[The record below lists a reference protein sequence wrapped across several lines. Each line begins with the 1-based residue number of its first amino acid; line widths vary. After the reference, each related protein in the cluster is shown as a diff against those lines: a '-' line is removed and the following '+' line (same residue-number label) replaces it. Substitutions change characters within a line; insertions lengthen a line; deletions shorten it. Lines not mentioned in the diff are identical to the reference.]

1 MRCNARGRSGRSRG
15 AGSTR
20 RSLLVSAPDED
31 LPSGTDPA
39 FLRTLL
45 AVQRLQEAALRE
57 SDELDALQPPPA
69 GPDWVSTVVAREH
82 AALAALVGVPLDGS
96 ACDGAVALQSIDAA
110 SSLEAA
116 PASLRFRLQS
126 AAAAATA
133 LPVLTSHASAVTRA
147 TSTAAMAPGMSPR
160 GPPSPTAAA
169 DSVTIVVTG
178 TPGNSRQS
186 SAADRAALFRR
197 MYPPGR
203 LLHMAKVGEA
213 PTDLASAACTGACGA
228 RPSRRQLAVAD
239 CLARVFCCCVRR
251 VRSVYE
257 PRWTRR
263 ANLGR
268 IRVAPTAAADHMPD
282 KVWHVLRQAVADARN
297 ARGGTSRW
305 LAAAVTTGVF
315 PAAAAP
321 LTDCGFASYGTTGL
335 RDKHVDVPPWDGTG
349 DGCGAE
355 FESDSELDDDGE
367 ARS

>member
-1 MRCNARGRSGRSRG
+1 M
-15 AGSTR
+15 R

-57 SDELDALQPPPA
+57 SDELDAQQPPPA

-82 AALAALVGVPLDGS
+82 AALAALVGVPLAG
-96 ACDGAVALQSIDAA
+96 AA
-110 SSLEAA
+110 SDGTSTLPPIGVACSLETA

-126 AAAAATA
+126 AAAAAA
-133 LPVLTSHASAVTRA
+133 APPVLTSQASVVTRA
-147 TSTAAMAPGMSPR
+147 TSTAAMAPGVSPR
-160 GPPSPTAAA
+160 RSPGQAVDAAA
-169 DSVTIVVTG
+169 DSVTIAITVPDVG
-178 TPGNSRQS
+178 VNHHSS

-213 PTDLASAACTGACGA
+213 PTDPASAACTGACGA

-282 KVWHVLRQAVADARN
+282 KVWHVLRQAVADTRTAK
-297 ARGGTSRW
+297 GGTSRW
-305 LAAAVTTGVF
+305 LAAAGANGVF
-315 PAAAAP
+315 PVVAAP
-321 LTDCGFASYGTTGL
+321 TDGGFASYGTTGG
-335 RDKHVDVPPWDGTG
+335 RDRPYVVPVRAVG
-349 DGCGAE
+349 DAYSAE
-355 FESDSELDDDGE
+355 FGSDSELDDDGQ
-367 ARS
+367 AGS